1 MTCLLIYSMYYLRHK
16 WKVLDILSGL
26 PYLTNWWWPGGD
38 KPVITRNLGSQSW
51 HWYWVLFVQ
60 TRLPVCTWMWGKGQ
74 NNIPTCVF
82 PPASRDHR
90 RDTGPSQ
97 EGVMQWTGSY
107 LSLPLICAVAVLV
120 KAEFPV
126 KVMVLSICGQSSIIS
141 FIHHPVQ
148 FKCHSILKRYFWK
161 ITEHSYK
168 N

>member
-1 MTCLLIYSMYYLRHK
+1 MEGIRHTVRTPKSHKKVMAWRWYS
-16 WKVLDILSGL
+16 DN
-26 PYLTNWWWPGGD
+26 P
-38 KPVITRNLGSQSW
+38 KPRKPEW

-90 RDTGPSQ
+90 RDTGQSQ
-97 EGVMQWTGSY
+97 EGVMQWTESY
-107 LSLPLICAVAVLV
+107 LNLPLICAVAVLV
-120 KAEFPV
+120 KTEFSI
-126 KVMVLSICGQSSIIS
+126 KVMALGISGQSSIIS

-148 FKCHSILKRYFWK
+148 FKRHSILKPYFWK